1 MKKFYLLSAA
11 AVMALGANA
20 QSWHEGDI
28 KWVEST
34 QLASNVSKWK
44 TSHKLTEDDNFFIS
58 RVRPRLRFQ
67 NTGTQI
73 RENLEWG
80 VNDKRL
86 TAWLPINNNFEG
98 NRNALPTGE
107 FDSECFTMWSYVDH
121 FGNWSCP
128 LGGIPG
134 NFSDVAHKNGVVV
147 SSVAG
152 IPFGGITSAWS
163 SALQQ
168 MGNMNAED
176 AAKMLV

>member
-1 MKKFYLLSAA
+1 
-11 AVMALGANA
+11 
-20 QSWHEGDI
+20 
-28 KWVEST
+28 
-34 QLASNVSKWK
+34 
-44 TSHKLTEDDNFFIS
+44 
-58 RVRPRLRFQ
+58 
-67 NTGTQI
+67 
-73 RENLEWG
+73 
-80 VNDKRL
+80 
-86 TAWLPINNNFEG
+86 
-98 NRNALPTGE
+98 
-107 FDSECFTMWSYVDH
+107 MWSYVDH

-176 AAKMLV
+176 AAKMLVYYGHDGIGYNSEFSGYYYLANLRTMHQNLITNINKFYSEAVPGYDMAENMWYDGTNDNGSISFDQGLAGHNIKTWGHWERSAHRYSSTTIGIVLLQ